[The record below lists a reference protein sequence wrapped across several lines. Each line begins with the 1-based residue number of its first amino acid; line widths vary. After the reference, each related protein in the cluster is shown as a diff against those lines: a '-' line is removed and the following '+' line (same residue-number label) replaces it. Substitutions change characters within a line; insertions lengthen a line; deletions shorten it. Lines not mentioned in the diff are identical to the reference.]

1 MTCFAKNE
9 IYSLK
14 WEKCARCAKMCR
26 LVGARVIF
34 FMRQVTAFFLFGCPS
49 PIGQNKK
56 VQFTTN
62 QCYITNKSSFFAKNW
77 TKSPDWGWK
86 NCQSGI
92 PLPIF
97 ETKHRSAAIQDFS
110 ILLKKFFG
118 IWMLKIWKFVHRL
131 MDLANKFYKVQ
142 YFVWENLK
150 IFQRR
155 TGKNGSMLFNQWIIL
170 MKELL
175 SFPIYDGIWRKETW
189 WIFHVIPVL
198 LSKMTSERE

>member
-1 MTCFAKNE
+1 MTCLAKNE

-14 WEKCARCAKMCR
+14 WEKCARCAKMRR

-34 FMRQVTAFFLFGCPS
+34 LCGKLPLFVFGCPS
-49 PIGQNKK
+49 PSGQNKK

-97 ETKHRSAAIQDFS
+97 ETKQTSGSGSGCSRHQSSLSQNGRAFS
-110 ILLKKFFG
+110 TVFHISNDIFSKNN
-118 IWMLKIWKFVHRL
+118 V
-131 MDLANKFYKVQ
+131 VQ
-142 YFVWENLK
+142 H
-150 IFQRR
+150 
-155 TGKNGSMLFNQWIIL
+155 
-170 MKELL
+170 
-175 SFPIYDGIWRKETW
+175 P
-189 WIFHVIPVL
+189 
-198 LSKMTSERE
+198 

>member
-14 WEKCARCAKMCR
+14 WEKCARCAKMRR

-86 NCQSGI
+86 TCQSGVS
-92 PLPIF
+92 LKIF
-97 ETKHRSAAIQDFS
+97 ETVLTSVNMLMLLDCNLVPFSYAITMYVSFHTF
-110 ILLKKFFG
+110 LHF
-118 IWMLKIWKFVHRL
+118 
-131 MDLANKFYKVQ
+131 
-142 YFVWENLK
+142 ENLK
-150 IFQRR
+150 VGPESGDIYEWRAR
-155 TGKNGSMLFNQWIIL
+155 IIRWFI
-170 MKELL
+170 L
-175 SFPIYDGIWRKETW
+175 S
-189 WIFHVIPVL
+189 
-198 LSKMTSERE
+198 

>member
-14 WEKCARCAKMCR
+14 WEKCARCAKMRR

-86 NCQSGI
+86 TCQSGVS
-92 PLPIF
+92 LKIF
-97 ETKHRSAAIQDFS
+97 ET
-110 ILLKKFFG
+110 
-118 IWMLKIWKFVHRL
+118 V
-131 MDLANKFYKVQ
+131 
-142 YFVWENLK
+142 
-150 IFQRR
+150 
-155 TGKNGSMLFNQWIIL
+155 
-170 MKELL
+170 
-175 SFPIYDGIWRKETW
+175 
-189 WIFHVIPVL
+189 
-198 LSKMTSERE
+198 MTSAPNSWSLKEWKWTKIVKYFSKRIIICHLLLWEFIC

>member
-1 MTCFAKNE
+1 MFTSIWRNFINFLLNFFLIRFHEKVFFLIILVFKSLNRFINGWIMTCLAKNE

-14 WEKCARCAKMCR
+14 WEKCARCAKMRR

-49 PIGQNKK
+49 PIGRNKK

-97 ETKHRSAAIQDFS
+97 ETKNRSAQMVQKLQWVR
-110 ILLKKFFG
+110 LLISPRKLTRKR
-118 IWMLKIWKFVHRL
+118 RL
-131 MDLANKFYKVQ
+131 NGDS
-142 YFVWENLK
+142 
-150 IFQRR
+150 RR
-155 TGKNGSMLFNQWIIL
+155 KSPFIVMGPAVEPRPEFWAH
-170 MKELL
+170 LL
-175 SFPIYDGIWRKETW
+175 G
-189 WIFHVIPVL
+189 H
-198 LSKMTSERE
+198 

>member
-14 WEKCARCAKMCR
+14 WEKCARCAKMRR

-86 NCQSGI
+86 TCQSGVS
-92 PLPIF
+92 LKIF
-97 ETKHRSAAIQDFS
+97 ETVLTSVSNYIP
-110 ILLKKFFG
+110 
-118 IWMLKIWKFVHRL
+118 KIMIHMF
-131 MDLANKFYKVQ
+131 
-142 YFVWENLK
+142 
-150 IFQRR
+150 
-155 TGKNGSMLFNQWIIL
+155 NGFEHEERAEMFCSKLFHACVD
-170 MKELL
+170 K
-175 SFPIYDGIWRKETW
+175 
-189 WIFHVIPVL
+189 
-198 LSKMTSERE
+198 

>member
-1 MTCFAKNE
+1 MTCLAKNE

-14 WEKCARCAKMCR
+14 WEKCARCAKMRR

-97 ETKHRSAAIQDFS
+97 ETKHRSVLKAKS
-110 ILLKKFFG
+110 IYTMYQISIFFYEP
-118 IWMLKIWKFVHRL
+118 IAKIHK
-131 MDLANKFYKVQ
+131 
-142 YFVWENLK
+142 
-150 IFQRR
+150 
-155 TGKNGSMLFNQWIIL
+155 
-170 MKELL
+170 
-175 SFPIYDGIWRKETW
+175 
-189 WIFHVIPVL
+189 
-198 LSKMTSERE
+198 

>member
-14 WEKCARCAKMCR
+14 WEKCARCAKMRR

-34 FMRQVTAFFLFGCPS
+34 LCGKLPLFVFGCPS
-49 PIGQNKK
+49 PSGQNKK

-97 ETKHRSAAIQDFS
+97 ETKHRSGHEALCQRKKKGKWLV
-110 ILLKKFFG
+110 ILVYFQN
-118 IWMLKIWKFVHRL
+118 FVYVRSNI
-131 MDLANKFYKVQ
+131 D
-142 YFVWENLK
+142 
-150 IFQRR
+150 QRA
-155 TGKNGSMLFNQWIIL
+155 
-170 MKELL
+170 
-175 SFPIYDGIWRKETW
+175 YYC
-189 WIFHVIPVL
+189 
-198 LSKMTSERE
+198 